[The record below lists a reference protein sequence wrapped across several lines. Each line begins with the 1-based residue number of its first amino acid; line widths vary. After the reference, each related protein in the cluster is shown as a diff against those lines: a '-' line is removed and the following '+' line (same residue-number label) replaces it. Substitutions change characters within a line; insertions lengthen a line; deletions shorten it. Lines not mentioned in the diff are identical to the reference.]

1 MQTPD
6 LTRLYLST
14 TTTPYNMNILLLKN
28 PTTPRD
34 FYQELFVDQKGHNT
48 VFVPLLQHSPVNI
61 EPLKQHIA
69 NDVNDID
76 AVIVTS
82 HRAVEILGE
91 YASPALLSKPAYTV
105 GPATARCLRELGF
118 TDVRGEETGNGA
130 ALVPQLLSDGYQRF
144 AFYAGKVRRD
154 TIPNKLREAGR
165 SLVEF
170 TVYQTVDLDDIAG
183 RFERAVS
190 ELPKGAKDNWIC
202 FFAPSGTSQIVEY
215 LKQNPGHGF
224 KIASIGPTTLEYL
237 EKNGIE
243 VDVTAKQPD
252 PEHFLEAMLSKTD

>member
-1 MQTPD
+1 
-6 LTRLYLST
+6 
-14 TTTPYNMNILLLKN
+14 MNILLLKN

-34 FYQELFVDQKGHNT
+34 FYQELFVDQKGHNA
-48 VFVPLLQHSPVNI
+48 VFVPLLQHSPVGI
-61 EPLKQHIA
+61 ETLKTHIA

-91 YASPALLSKPAYTV
+91 YASPELLSKPAYTV

-130 ALVPQLLSDGYQRF
+130 ALVPQLLSDGFQRF

-165 SLVEF
+165 SLVEY
-170 TVYQTVDLDDIAG
+170 TVYETVDLDDIAG
-183 RFERAVS
+183 RFEKTVS
-190 ELPKGAKDNWIC
+190 ALPEAKDNWIC
-202 FFAPSGTSQIVEY
+202 FFAPSGTAQIVEY
-215 LKQNPGHGF
+215 LKKNPSHGF
-224 KIASIGPTTLEYL
+224 KIASIGPTTLDYL
-237 EKNGIE
+237 EKNDIK

-252 PEHFLEAMLSKTD
+252 PEHFLEAMLSVE